1 MIHRIEWIFDSSLTK
16 AKVSIVN
23 RDTLEELTLFE
34 FWSNFGACNFAK
46 ALYDFTDFK
55 QEYIKLYITGWAQ
68 DGS

>member
-34 FWSNFGACNFAK
+34 FWSNF
-46 ALYDFTDFK
+46 
-55 QEYIKLYITGWAQ
+55 
-68 DGS
+68 